1 MEKCCDTCVWGSTA
15 GKYGLA
21 WQPENVQPPNVQ
33 SWHSSGFS
41 FGLPQKRSKRS
52 RALSSTSVAT
62 LRLASGELM
71 SDSNDGSSRQRS
83 VDPATGLSAA
93 VGCEE
98 GGGGCETVIGSEIAI
113 DVGLTDEATDDFER
127 GKSSSSSSDSL
138 IELGS
143 SLVSE
148 M

>member
-1 MEKCCDTCVWGSTA
+1 MEKCCDTCVCGSTA
-15 GKYGLA
+15 GKYSLA

-33 SWHSSGFS
+33 SRRVLQQRTVSDRFSWRLTRTGSGADAVAVPTVGCVPPDPAGPSS
-41 FGLPQKRSKRS
+41 
-52 RALSSTSVAT
+52 
-62 LRLASGELM
+62 LASSL
-71 SDSNDGSSRQRS
+71 
-83 VDPATGLSAA
+83 TSAA